1 MTLVSRPG
9 LWLSGPLIYCPI
21 NLQKA
26 NQPNA
31 NKKID
36 EKHLLAM
43 AFDMI
48 TFGEMD
54 EHDKKLFNDS
64 FKMPD
69 LFVLILNGK

>member
-1 MTLVSRPG
+1 
-9 LWLSGPLIYCPI
+9 
-21 NLQKA
+21 
-26 NQPNA
+26 
-31 NKKID
+31 
-36 EKHLLAM
+36 M

-69 LFVLILNGK
+69 LFVLILKGKWLRSQFL